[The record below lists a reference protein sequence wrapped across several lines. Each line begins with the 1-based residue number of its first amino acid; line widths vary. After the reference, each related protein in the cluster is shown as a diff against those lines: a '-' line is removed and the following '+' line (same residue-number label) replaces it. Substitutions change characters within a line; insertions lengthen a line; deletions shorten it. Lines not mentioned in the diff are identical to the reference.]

1 MRDNGE
7 IEIDNDL
14 DCDYM
19 PSLEDVDDEEYAV
32 QGELRWPGGP

>member
-7 IEIDNDL
+7 IETDNKS

-19 PSLEDVDDEEYAV
+19 PSLEDVDDKGTFSKEN
-32 QGELRWPGGP
+32 